1 MALNFD
7 AASNSGYKTASG
19 SYNWSHTCTGTERCL
34 VVGVAMLS
42 VAGSSVSGIT
52 YNGVALTRI
61 GFVASVSGAIR
72 SELWRLI
79 APATGA
85 HSIAVTL
92 SASLDS
98 AACASSFTGVNQTTP
113 TEAAN
118 TASATNVGAADATV
132 DVTTLTDNDL
142 VIDMVATSDTAI
154 TVGSGQTQRGNVTGT
169 LGSGAMSTEA
179 KASHGAVTMSWTAV
193 GALATW
199 STVSCGLIPAVV
211 PAAPSHSL
219 TPGNQSLTD
228 VVVDGSDGGA
238 AITLRRSYLTF
249 PSGGLLEPGFA
260 WEVIDPLEDNLTWK
274 DASGNFGHLNCD
286 LAMVAA
292 PVGDGLLPGNAA
304 LGSVALIADL
314 SQPWWISCWRT
325 ITAAV
330 QAADDIIFKL
340 TLTMANG
347 TVVKFSLYADT
358 STGDFTFYDEV
369 NIRALTLTNG
379 EHHFALKVYLSGM
392 TPTGQFYADGVAIG
406 ASFAIHIGSGG
417 SEGCVFANSENGV
430 IGADTGLLYSIWGKA
445 GAITAATLLK
455 IYNAGSPRTY
465 AHRNVV
471 GESATTSIPFTTDA
485 NGVTLVNGTLYK
497 TKVTAENS
505 VGESALSAEASGTPV
520 APGPSFTQIRRSR
533 EFFLAR
539 P

>member
-199 STVSCGLIPAVV
+199 STVSCGLIAATV
-211 PAAPSHSL
+211 PDAPSHSL

-228 VVVDGSDGGA
+228 VVVDGADGGS

-249 PSGGLLEPGFA
+249 PSGGLLTPGFA
-260 WEVIDPLEDNLTWK
+260 FEAIADGDSTTWG
-274 DASGNFGHLNCD
+274 DASGTFNAIQSDATLI
-286 LAMVAA
+286 AA
-292 PVGDGLLPGNAA
+292 PVGVGSIPGNSVA
-304 LGSVALIADL
+304 GSQALIADL

-325 ITAAV
+325 ISAGTIDGDEEV
-330 QAADDIIFKL
+330 FEIS
-340 TLTMANG
+340 LTMADGHSIGLFAYASAIEDGGDISIAGNG
-347 TVVKFSLYADT
+347 ISVQWTPVAGESL
-358 STGDFTFYDEV
+358 
-369 NIRALTLTNG
+369 
-379 EHHFALKVYLSGM
+379 FAVRLFLSGM
-392 TPTGQFYADGVAIG
+392 TLMGQVNVNGVDVGTAQAVTLG
-406 ASFAIHIGSGG
+406 TGG
-417 SEGCVFANSENGV
+417 SEGCSFLNGNA
-430 IGADTGLLYSIWGKA
+430 GSGDTPLLYSIWGKA

-471 GESATTSIPFTTDA
+471 GQSATTSIPFTTDA
-485 NGVTLVNGTLYK
+485 NGVTLVNGQLYK

-520 APGPSFTQIRRSR
+520 APGPSFTQVRRSR